1 MIIRYLLTNFVIVFV
16 FLAIFIEGKDFEYCR
31 IIKLRGGQF
40 SWIMG
45 FLPICKDAILWKR
58 RFLVLLGKINLS

>member
-1 MIIRYLLTNFVIVFV
+1 MVSYMYYHILNKLLQNTNIIS
-16 FLAIFIEGKDFEYCR
+16 CR

-58 RFLVLLGKINLS
+58 RFLVLLGKINLP

>member
-1 MIIRYLLTNFVIVFV
+1 MYDHILNKLLQNTNIIS
-16 FLAIFIEGKDFEYCR
+16 CR

-45 FLPICKDAILWKR
+45 LLPICKDAILWKR